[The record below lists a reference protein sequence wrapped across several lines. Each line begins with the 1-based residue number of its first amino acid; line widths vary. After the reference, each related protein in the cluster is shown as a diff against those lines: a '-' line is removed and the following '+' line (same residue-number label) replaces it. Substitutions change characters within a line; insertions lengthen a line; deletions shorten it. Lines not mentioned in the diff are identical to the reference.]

1 MATNT
6 RNPLQTLS
14 KDNRSG
20 KWIKY
25 SEHGVIENS
34 YSILSAGKVSLKH
47 TIAGNQ
53 LPTYVLTNSSRSSIK
68 TTLPLSVALPSLHPS
83 SFVLCPLLPPSLTAS
98 RSLLLR
104 TL

>member
-34 YSILSAGKVSLKH
+34 YSTLSAGKVFPKH

-53 LPTYVLTNSSRSSIK
+53 LPTYVLTNSSRSYIK
-68 TTLPLSVALPSLHPS
+68 TTLLLSEALLSLHPS
-83 SFVLCPLLPPSLTAS
+83 SSVLCPLLLPSLTAS
-98 RSLLLR
+98 RTPLPHSL
-104 TL
+104 